1 MSNKIIGTFQK
12 SKNFGFV
19 VPDDKKASTDI
30 FISKKHIGKAK
41 NNQKVVV
48 EIIKYPKNNKNAEG
62 IIKEIIGNRDE
73 ARSGYDE
80 RNKRIRFT
88 ICFP

>member
-1 MSNKIIGTFQK
+1 MKNQIIGTFQNC
-12 SKNFGFV
+12 KNFGFV

-48 EIIKYPKNNKNAEG
+48 EIIKYPKNKKNAEG

-73 ARSGYDE
+73 ARSRYDE